1 MGPIN
6 WLAVVL
12 AAVVAGALALP
23 YYRLLG
29 QKPPRGFSLLAL
41 LGPAWMIGHN
51 FARVGGATLAAKP
64 WLYPMMS
71 GGFALFIAVPLVVLL
86 YDRQG
91 LGWRAGAVDATY
103 ALLACLV
110 MGGVFAALA

>member
-12 AAVVAGALALP
+12 SAVVAGALALP

-29 QKPPRGFSLLAL
+29 QKAPRLISLLAL

-71 GGFALFIAVPLVVLL
+71 GGFALFIAVPLIVLL
-86 YDRQG
+86 YDHQG
-91 LGWRAGAVDATY
+91 LPLKASAVDAAY
-103 ALLACLV
+103 ALLACLA
-110 MGGVFAALA
+110 MGGVFALLA